1 MEVLSLCN
9 KLKQLLEIENIED
22 ASDKLLINLLDDNK
36 RSKMIDKWLIFCPDL
51 TKDYM
56 QIIFQEELAD
66 RKEKKQDYTP
76 SCLGKLL
83 AELSNG
89 KKVYDCCAGSG
100 SLTIQYWLRHKK
112 AEFVCYE
119 LDNRVI
125 PYLLFNLSERNINAF
140 VLNGNA
146 LKNEVERAYKVTST
160 DKYSKIEKI
169 EILTEKSGYNEQLSL
184 FS

>member
-66 RKEKKQDYTP
+66 RKEKKQDYI
-76 SCLGKLL
+76 
-83 AELSNG
+83 
-89 KKVYDCCAGSG
+89 V
-100 SLTIQYWLRHKK
+100 
-112 AEFVCYE
+112 
-119 LDNRVI
+119 LDNI
-125 PYLLFNLSERNINAF
+125 EWTTEWCDTPGE
-140 VLNGNA
+140 
-146 LKNEVERAYKVTST
+146 LKFTILKDN
-160 DKYSKIEKI
+160 KY
-169 EILTEKSGYNEQLSL
+169 YNEQRIKEKLNWMSPVEYRLSL
-184 FS
+184 NAA